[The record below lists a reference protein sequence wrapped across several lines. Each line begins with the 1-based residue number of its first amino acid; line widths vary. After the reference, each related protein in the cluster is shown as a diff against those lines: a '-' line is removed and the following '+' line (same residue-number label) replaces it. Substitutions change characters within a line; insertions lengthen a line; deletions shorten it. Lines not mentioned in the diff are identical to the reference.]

1 VLTTVVNVNYQTT
14 GGLEQVASDP
24 DGQAD
29 ASSGGGYG
37 ARLEAV
43 RSAAKW
49 LLAAAAGVAALLV
62 AGLQLTGLGKLPL
75 TSWRL
80 YVALAAAAATLLA
93 IGYIIKTASIVL
105 TQEWLTLSDFTD
117 EVAGLSRP
125 WGRRSSASVSL
136 QAVEDRLTNS
146 RNELFG
152 HAAPTL
158 GEFHRLLQ
166 EAQASARQTNLDAL
180 ARQEANERSNALRRT
195 ARDVVQAAN
204 YYYAIDLF
212 HALRARLA
220 WAAVVGIVGMAV
232 FAYAVNPP
240 EKPSPA
246 EVRLVTIGQ
255 NAVLST

>member
-1 VLTTVVNVNYQTT
+1 MTN
-14 GGLEQVASDP
+14 DP

-29 ASSGGGYG
+29 AASGGYG

-43 RSAAKW
+43 RSAARW

-62 AGLQLTGLGKLPL
+62 GGLQLTGLGKLPF

-93 IGYIIKTASIVL
+93 IGYIIKTASIIL

-117 EVAGLSRP
+117 EAAGLSTP

-136 QAVEDRLTNS
+136 KVVEDRLTNS

-158 GEFHRLLQ
+158 SEVHRLLQ

-180 ARQEANERSNALRRT
+180 AQKEANERSSYLRRT

-220 WAAVVGIVGMAV
+220 WAAVVGIAGITV
-232 FAYAVNPP
+232 FAYAANPP
-240 EKPSPA
+240 ENPSPV
-246 EVRLVTIGQ
+246 EVRLVTIDQ
-255 NAVLST
+255 NAFLST